1 MQSMGFVQPDR
12 VPVDLGG
19 HRSSGIQAMAYARL
33 RDFLGLPKRPPRVY
47 DMPQQLAVI
56 DEDVLDRFAVDV
68 IELGRGFN
76 QDEAGWREWV
86 LPDGTE
92 CLVPH
97 WVPLAREGSNW
108 VIQSTDGTPIAVQRQ
123 GMVYFDQI
131 LFPLSESPHSKLDRL
146 EAMLELDMWDAVAAP
161 PGPVSRDE
169 EGARYLADGAR
180 TLRASTD
187 RAIIGLFGAPI
198 FEGGQQLFGMENYL
212 VALAQDP
219 PLVERFLDHL
229 MAIYMRRLE
238 FFLKAV
244 GPYIDIILFS
254 DDYGT
259 QTAPQ
264 ISPRMLRRYFK
275 PRHQQIWSAVKEMA
289 PVKILLHSCG
299 AIRPFLPDL
308 IEAGL
313 DAVNPVQITAT
324 GMEPA
329 GLKADFGRQIVL
341 WGGGCDT
348 QQVLPNATPAQVREH
363 VLHNLEVLAPGG
375 GFVFQQV
382 HNIQANVPP
391 ANIVALF
398 DAVAEFNAAERGT
411 PCGHDPASGGAT

>member
-1 MQSMGFVQPDR
+1 MNSRERVLQSMNFVQPDR
-12 VPVDLGG
+12 VAVDLGG

-33 RDFLGLPKRPPRVY
+33 RDFLGLPKRLPRVY

-56 DEDVLDRFAVDV
+56 DEDVLDRFGVDV
-68 IELGRGFN
+68 VELGRGFN
-76 QDEAGWREWV
+76 QDEADWREWV

-97 WVPLAREGSNW
+97 WVPLAREGSSW
-108 VIQSTDGTPIAVQRQ
+108 VIKSRDGIPIAVQRE
-123 GMVYFDQI
+123 GMVYFDQTH
-131 LFPLSESPHSKLDRL
+131 FPLRDDPHSKLDRL

-161 PGPVSRDE
+161 PGPVPRDE
-169 EGARYLADGAR
+169 AGAHYLAEGARN
-180 TLRASTD
+180 LRASTD
-187 RAIIGLFGAPI
+187 RAIIGLFGAPL
-198 FEGGQQLFGMENYL
+198 FEGGQQIFGMENYL

-219 PLVERFLDHL
+219 PLIEQFLDHL
-229 MAIYMRRLE
+229 MAVYMRRLE

-275 PRHQQIWSAVKEMA
+275 PRHRQIWAAAKEMA

-363 VLHNLEVLAPGG
+363 VLHNLEILSPGG

-391 ANIVALF
+391 ENIAAMF
-398 DAVAEFNAAERGT
+398 DAVAEFSAA
-411 PCGHDPASGGAT
+411 